1 MSDTVYL
8 TKQRLSELQKE
19 LEILTTVKRAEI
31 AQKIAD
37 ARSHGDLSE
46 NADYD
51 AAKEEQGM
59 LELQI
64 QKLGQ
69 LLAKA
74 QVISSDQFPSD
85 KVYILSKVKVRD
97 LNSQQ
102 IIEYTMVSDSE
113 ADFLQNKI
121 SVSSLVGKA
130 LLGKKVGDIVE
141 VKVPAGLL
149 KYEVLE
155 IGKADL

>member
-8 TKQRLSELQKE
+8 TKQRLHELQKE
-19 LEILTTVKRAEI
+19 LEVLTTVKRTEI

-51 AAKEEQGM
+51 AAKEEQGL

-74 QVISSDQFPSD
+74 QVITSDQFPDD
-85 KVYILSKVKVRD
+85 KVYILSKVKVKD

-102 IIEYTMVSDSE
+102 LIEYTMVSDSE

-130 LLGKKVGDIVE
+130 LLGKKIGDFVE
-141 VKVPAGLL
+141 IKVPAGLI
-149 KYEVLE
+149 KYEIME
-155 IGKADL
+155 IGKADF

>member
-149 KYEVLE
+149 KYEILE

>member
-51 AAKEEQGM
+51 AAKEEQGL

-85 KVYILSKVKVRD
+85 KVYILSKVKVKD

-130 LLGKKVGDIVE
+130 LLGKKVGDVVE
-141 VKVPAGLL
+141 IKVPAGLL
-149 KYEVLE
+149 RYEILE

>member
-51 AAKEEQGM
+51 AAKEEQGL

-85 KVYILSKVKVRD
+85 KVYILSKVKVKD
-97 LNSQQ
+97 LNSEQ

-113 ADFLQNKI
+113 ADFFQNKI

-130 LLGKKVGDIVE
+130 LLGKKVGDKVE
-141 VKVPAGLL
+141 IKVPAGLL
-149 KYEVLE
+149 KYEILE